1 MGDAGE
7 SRRGEDQRERQ
18 RPAEQLGAGV
28 DPADVAQHARPELD
42 PSERA
47 DVASHRAFVLG
58 ATVDVVED
66 TTREPPAG
74 DRTEVVDGRDTAETA
89 LHTIELD
96 RLEPDH

>member
-1 MGDAGE
+1 MRVNPVGE
-7 SRRGEDQRERQ
+7 RISGNASGRPNSSVLVSIRLTSRE
-18 RPAEQLGAGV
+18 
-28 DPADVAQHARPELD
+28 HARPELD

-58 ATVDVVED
+58 ATVDVIED